1 MLKAII
7 TDLDGVIRHFPTS
20 RNDKYEK
27 QYGLPQGTL
36 LNCSFG
42 YSDLNKVIKGEICD
56 AEWRMI
62 IASRIKEFAPLE
74 DCKQLIKEWS
84 SFPGLI
90 NHNVL
95 DLFLQYR
102 KEGSVLVL
110 LTNATDKLD
119 KDLQIHSIYDDFD
132 IIINSSKVGKIKPNP
147 DIFHFTLKKIG
158 IQSSEAVF
166 IDDSPKHVEAAQK
179 IGIKSHLY
187 SCITKL
193 EKFLSENCLA
203 N

>member
-1 MLKAII
+1 MIKAII
-7 TDLDGVIRHFPTS
+7 TDLDGVIRHFPTN
-20 RNDKYEK
+20 RNEEYEK

-36 LNCSFG
+36 VKSAFEH
-42 YSDLNKVIKGEICD
+42 SDLNKVIKGEISD
-56 AEWRMI
+56 EEWRMI
-62 IASRIKEFAPLE
+62 IAFRVQKFAPLE

-95 DLFLQYR
+95 DLFLKYR

-119 KDLQIHSIYDDFD
+119 INLQTHSIHDNFD
-132 IIINSSKVGKIKPNP
+132 LIINSSKIGKIKPNP

-158 IQSSEAVF
+158 VQPSEAVF
-166 IDDSPKHVEAAQK
+166 IDDSLKNIEAAQK

-193 EKFLSENCLA
+193 EKFLSENW
-203 N
+203 